1 MNIENTQSQM
11 RKGVLEFCIL
21 SIIQRGEAYPSDI
34 IEEMKK
40 ANLNLLEGTLYPL
53 LTRLKNADLL
63 SYRWVESSGGPPRKY
78 FSLTEKGAAFY
89 KDLENTWRQMAD
101 GVERVID
108 NEGIGLPAG
117 RQGSREQGI
126 VDTTPLSSSE
136 AGLGAPPIL
145 GGESAENRE
154 QAEGSSEQL
163 NENSELTTHNPQ
175 LTTDNSQSSTNI

>member
-34 IEEMKK
+34 IDEMRK

-89 KDLENTWRQMAD
+89 KDLENTWREMAD
-101 GVERVID
+101 GVERVIK
-108 NEGIGLPAG
+108 NEGVGN
-117 RQGSREQGI
+117 SEQGE
-126 VDTTPLSSSE
+126 VDTTPHPPTADKLNSSE
-136 AGLGAPPIL
+136 AGLGAPPL
-145 GGESAENRE
+145 QRGE
-154 QAEGSSEQL
+154 L
-163 NENSELTTHNPQ
+163 
-175 LTTDNSQSSTNI
+175 TDNSQPSTDNSSNNN

>member
-34 IEEMKK
+34 IDEMRK

-89 KDLENTWRQMAD
+89 KDLENTWREMAD
-101 GVERVID
+101 GVERVIR
-108 NEGIGLPAG
+108 NEGVDI
-117 RQGSREQGI
+117 SEQGE

-136 AGLGAPPIL
+136 AGLGAPPL
-145 GGESAENRE
+145 QGGE
-154 QAEGSSEQL
+154 L
-163 NENSELTTHNPQ
+163 TENSEQGIGNSQPP
-175 LTTDNSQSSTNI
+175 TDNRQQSTDI